1 MRRPRR
7 SPASASGG
15 EPPTPRWAA
24 PQLLI
29 AGFALV
35 LAVAYALT
43 GGSTRPAPPPSM
55 GAGGDTPPQVVV
67 EVRFVVVDAQ
77 GLERPGFADVPLA
90 GVDDA
95 SARLTAALGALR
107 DDLIARGVW
116 PVTVA
121 APAGFVIDLDRRRV
135 AVVDMPAPPA
145 DLQVDVA
152 RELAVVRS
160 VVATARGAI
169 AADEVRVT
177 VAGEERPSLWG
188 KVALP
193 RG

>member
-1 MRRPRR
+1 MRRPLR
-7 SPASASGG
+7 SPASASDS
-15 EPPTPRWAA
+15 EPPAPFWAA

-29 AGFALV
+29 AGFALT
-35 LAVAYALT
+35 LAVTYALT
-43 GGSTRPAPPPSM
+43 GGAPRPSPPPSM
-55 GAGGDTPPQVVV
+55 GQVGDMLPPTVV

-77 GLERPGFADVPLA
+77 GLERPGFADVNLA
-90 GVDDA
+90 GADDA

-107 DDLIARGVW
+107 ADLLARGVW
-116 PVTVA
+116 PANVA

-135 AVVDMPAPPA
+135 AVVDMAALPP

-152 RELAVVRS
+152 QELAVVRS
-160 VVATARGAI
+160 VVATARGAV

>member
-7 SPASASGG
+7 SPASAPGG

-35 LAVAYALT
+35 LAVTYALT
-43 GGSTRPAPPPSM
+43 GGQARPAPPPSM
-55 GAGGDTPPQVVV
+55 GTSDTPPQVVV

-77 GLERPGFADVPLA
+77 GLERPGFADVPLT

-107 DDLIARGVW
+107 EDLIARGVW
-116 PVTVA
+116 PATVA

-135 AVVDMPAPPA
+135 AVVDMPEPPA
-145 DLQVDVA
+145 DLQVDVD

-160 VVATARGAI
+160 VVATARGAV

>member
-1 MRRPRR
+1 MRRPSR

-35 LAVAYALT
+35 LAVTYALT
-43 GGSTRPAPPPSM
+43 GGQARPAPPPSM
-55 GAGGDTPPQVVV
+55 GAGDTPPQVVV

-77 GLERPGFADVPLA
+77 GLERPGFADVPLM

-107 DDLIARGVW
+107 EDLIARGVW
-116 PVTVA
+116 PATVA

-160 VVATARGAI
+160 VVATARGAV
-169 AADEVRVT
+169 AADGVRVT

>member
-35 LAVAYALT
+35 LAVTYALT
-43 GGSTRPAPPPSM
+43 GGQPRPATPPSM
-55 GAGGDTPPQVVV
+55 GTGDTPPQVVV

-77 GLERPGFADVPLA
+77 GLERPGFADVPLT
-90 GVDDA
+90 GGDDA

-107 DDLIARGVW
+107 EDLIARGVW
-116 PVTVA
+116 PATVA

-145 DLQVDVA
+145 DLQIDVA

-160 VVATARGAI
+160 VVATARGAV

>member
-1 MRRPRR
+1 MRRPKR
-7 SPASASGG
+7 SPASASAGG
-15 EPPTPRWAA
+15 PPTPSWAA

-43 GGSTRPAPPPSM
+43 GGVPRPVPPPPM
-55 GAGGDTPPQVVV
+55 GVSDATSPRAVV

-77 GLERPGFADVPLA
+77 GLERPGFADVPLV

-116 PVTVA
+116 PAAVA

-160 VVATARGAI
+160 VVATARGAV

>member
-7 SPASASGG
+7 SPASESGG
-15 EPPTPRWAA
+15 EPPTSRWAV

-29 AGFALV
+29 AGFVLV
-35 LAVAYALT
+35 LAVTYALT
-43 GGSTRPAPPPSM
+43 GGQARPAPPPSM
-55 GAGGDTPPQVVV
+55 GAGDATSPQAVV

-77 GLERPGFADVPLA
+77 GLERPGFADVPLV

-116 PVTVA
+116 PAAVA

-160 VVATARGAI
+160 VVATARGAV